1 MKPAEELTYTE
12 AVAEL
17 ESIVAKLRGDNCDVD
32 ALTAMTRR
40 AAEHALPPP
49 TPNCAPYSTALRV
62 RNEKNAL
69 DSGGSCGSGSLH
81 T

>member
-40 AAEHALPPP
+40 AAELLAACRARL
-49 TPNCAPYSTALRV
+49 TATDAELR
-62 RNEKNAL
+62 AIL
-69 DSGGSCGSGSLH
+69 DSLENPQ
-81 T
+81 

>member
-40 AAEHALPPP
+40 AAELLAACRARL
-49 TPNCAPYSTALRV
+49 TATDAELR
-62 RNEKNAL
+62 AIL
-69 DSGGSCGSGSLH
+69 DRLESPQ
-81 T
+81 

>member
-12 AVAEL
+12 AVAAL

-40 AAEHALPPP
+40 AAELLAACRARL
-49 TPNCAPYSTALRV
+49 TATDAELR
-62 RNEKNAL
+62 AIL
-69 DSGGSCGSGSLH
+69 DSLESPQ
-81 T
+81 

>member
-40 AAEHALPPP
+40 AAELLAACRARL
-49 TPNCAPYSTALRV
+49 TATDAELR
-62 RNEKNAL
+62 AIL
-69 DSGGSCGSGSLH
+69 DSLDSRQ
-81 T
+81 

>member
-40 AAEHALPPP
+40 AAELLAACRARL
-49 TPNCAPYSTALRV
+49 TATDAELR
-62 RNEKNAL
+62 AIL
-69 DSGGSCGSGSLH
+69 DSLESPQ
-81 T
+81 

>member
-40 AAEHALPPP
+40 AAELLAACRARL
-49 TPNCAPYSTALRV
+49 TATDAEQR
-62 RNEKNAL
+62 AIL
-69 DSGGSCGSGSLH
+69 DSL
-81 T
+81 

>member
-1 MKPAEELTYTE
+1 MKPPEELTYTE

-40 AAEHALPPP
+40 AAELLAACRARL
-49 TPNCAPYSTALRV
+49 TATDAELR
-62 RNEKNAL
+62 AIL
-69 DSGGSCGSGSLH
+69 DSLESPQ
-81 T
+81 

>member
-40 AAEHALPPP
+40 AAELLAACRARLTATDAELRAILDTPHFTAP
-49 TPNCAPYSTALRV
+49 TIEIR
-62 RNEKNAL
+62 
-69 DSGGSCGSGSLH
+69 H
-81 T
+81 TG

>member
-17 ESIVAKLRGDNCDVD
+17 ESIVAKLLGDNCDVD

-40 AAEHALPPP
+40 AAELLAACRARL
-49 TPNCAPYSTALRV
+49 TATDAELR
-62 RNEKNAL
+62 AIL
-69 DSGGSCGSGSLH
+69 DSLESPQ
-81 T
+81 

>member
-40 AAEHALPPP
+40 AAELLAACRARL
-49 TPNCAPYSTALRV
+49 TATDAEL
-62 RNEKNAL
+62 L
-69 DSGGSCGSGSLH
+69 DSLESPQ
-81 T
+81 

>member
-40 AAEHALPPP
+40 AAELL
-49 TPNCAPYSTALRV
+49 TACRARLTATDAELR
-62 RNEKNAL
+62 AIL
-69 DSGGSCGSGSLH
+69 DSLESPQ
-81 T
+81 

>member
-40 AAEHALPPP
+40 AAELLAACRARL
-49 TPNCAPYSTALRV
+49 TATYAELR
-62 RNEKNAL
+62 AIL
-69 DSGGSCGSGSLH
+69 DSLESPQ
-81 T
+81 